1 MSMSSNFTFKEKY
14 KNNYQN
20 FQKNVSMA
28 TVTVE
33 AFISKSFKYL
43 KTLSLKLGY
52 IIDVILAEAM
62 KLNDDITKMCLNK
75 C

>member
-1 MSMSSNFTFKEKY
+1 
-14 KNNYQN
+14 
-20 FQKNVSMA
+20 MA

-52 IIDVILAEAM
+52 IIDVVLAEAM

>member
-1 MSMSSNFTFKEKY
+1 
-14 KNNYQN
+14 
-20 FQKNVSMA
+20 MA

-33 AFISKSFKYL
+33 AFISKSFKYR